1 MHATHPR
8 RNILLRT
15 VMDKESSLLG
25 LIISNCYKNNNS
37 RQFIIHSFPSFPSPP
52 ASRVIPSITVGVRA
66 SFTPPPSPS

>member
-25 LIISNCYKNNNS
+25 LYSIISNCYNS
-37 RQFIIHSFPSFPSPP
+37 GQFIIHSFPSFPSPP
-52 ASRVIPSITVGVRA
+52 ASRVIPTITVGVRA
-66 SFTPPPSPS
+66 SFTPTPSPS